1 MIHPVLI
8 QYTDKQRQRRAEKGI
23 LEPEAGKWETW
34 DHAEEAI
41 GWSISFPY
49 TSKQAR
55 PVEYVFNQIA
65 IDNLRTDY
73 EEDSDDDLED
83 D

>member
-1 MIHPVLI
+1 M
-8 QYTDKQRQRRAEKGI
+8 QRVRHEKKGI
-23 LEPEAGKWETW
+23 TEPEAGRWESW
-34 DHAEEAI
+34 EHAEEAF

-49 TSKQAR
+49 TPKQTR

-65 IDNLRTDY
+65 IDNLRADY
-73 EEDSDDDLED
+73 EEDSDDDTED